1 MTVSPDY
8 DDADDYDDDQMPSM
22 PPIGSPPPHS
32 PSRTPL
38 IVALFLVAILAG
50 SALFASGFTL
60 GLQQSLAPGTGGSAQ
75 GLFDPFWEAYD
86 KIRADFVGGYDPKQ
100 LVEGAIKGMFGALD
114 DPYSSYMTPQEYHDS
129 MAQVSGEFEGIGA
142 TMAAQDDA
150 EQTCTPL
157 SASCHLVVVSV
168 IPGSPADTA
177 GLRADDQLT
186 AVDGVAVAGSTV
198 DDTVQRVRGP
208 RGTQVALSLLRS
220 GTPLELRLTRDVIQT
235 SSVSEQLL
243 ADGSVGYLHIDG
255 FSGSAAQDFQTD
267 LQNQL
272 DQGVRKFVIDLRD
285 DPGGFVDAALSI
297 ASQFVASGPIYW
309 EEHSD
314 GVKVPV
320 MAEPD
325 GIAVDPGIEVVVL
338 VNSGSASASEI
349 LTGALQDTGRATIVG
364 ETTYGKGTI
373 QQWHQLSGDSG
384 GFRLSIAKWL
394 TPKQTWIHGTGIT
407 PNVVV
412 PFPDDTP
419 KGQDPQLDRALK
431 ILAAGPAASMAPV
444 GSPSVSPGESPDAT
458 SVVPDATSVVPDPTV
473 VPSPVSM
480 RLPRVATVGLVTG
493 VRVHD

>member
-1 MTVSPDY
+1 VSYLPEH
-8 DDADDYDDDQMPSM
+8 DDEDDFDQLPSM
-22 PPIGSPPPHS
+22 QPIGASPQRP

-38 IVALFLVAILAG
+38 VVALFLVAVLAG
-50 SALFASGFTL
+50 SALFAAGFTL
-60 GLQQSLAPGTGGSAQ
+60 GIQQSLAPGTGGSAQ

-86 KIRADFVGGYDPKQ
+86 KIRADYVGGYDPKQ

-114 DPYSSYMTPQEYHDS
+114 DPYSSYMTDKEYKAS

-142 TMAAQDDA
+142 TMGAQDDA
-150 EQTCTPL
+150 EQNCAPL
-157 SASCHLVVVSV
+157 SATCHLMVKSV
-168 IPGSPADTA
+168 IPGSPADTS
-177 GLRADDQLT
+177 GLLPDDQLT
-186 AVDGVAVAGSTV
+186 AVDGVPVEGSTV
-198 DDTVQRVRGP
+198 DDTVLRVRGP
-208 RGTQVALSLLRS
+208 RGTTVALSLLRA
-220 GTPLELRLTRDVIQT
+220 GKPLELSVTRDVIQS

-243 ADGSVGYLHIDG
+243 ADGTVGYLRIDG
-255 FSGSAAQDFQTD
+255 FSASAAQDFQAG
-267 LQNQL
+267 LQAQL
-272 DQGVRKFVIDLRD
+272 DQGVRKFALDLRD

-309 EEHSD
+309 EEHAD

-325 GIAVDPGIEVVVL
+325 GIATDPGIELVVL

-349 LTGALQDTGRATIVG
+349 LAGALQDTGRGALVG

-394 TPKQTWIHGTGIT
+394 TPNQTWIHGTGIT

-419 KGQDPQLDRALK
+419 QGQDPQLDKALQ
-431 ILAAGPAASMAPV
+431 ILAAGPTGSTAPAASSLA
-444 GSPSVSPGESPDAT
+444 SPTVSPVVAPTEAPASPI
-458 SVVPDATSVVPDPTV
+458 VPGPSIA
-473 VPSPVSM
+473 PSPVSM
-480 RLPRVATVGLVTG
+480 RGPLFATIGLIPG
-493 VRVHD
+493 IRAHA